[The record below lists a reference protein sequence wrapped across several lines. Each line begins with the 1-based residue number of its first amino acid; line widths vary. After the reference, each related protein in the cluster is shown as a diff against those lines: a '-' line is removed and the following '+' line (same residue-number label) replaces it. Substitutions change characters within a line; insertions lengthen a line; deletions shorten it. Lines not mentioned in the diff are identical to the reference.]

1 MVNLISFCRAQ
12 SPDTAASPLITNTLN
27 DDPGEIQSLI
37 GLMRIF
43 GLVTSISVY
52 IKVTQRAHLK

>member
-12 SPDTAASPLITNTLN
+12 SPDTAESPLITNTLN
-27 DDPGEIQSLI
+27 DDPGEIQPLI
-37 GLMRIF
+37 GLMRIS